1 MEQQSLTR
9 LWLHKPTCAEAAYK
23 HTRAWKTGEIR
34 IKSVGSAGVH
44 LPGSDIYTMVMRGV
58 AGAGGWVKG
67 AGDLSVLFFSNFLS
81 LLQNTKL
88 KGKAC

>member
-9 LWLHKPTCAEAAYK
+9 LWLHKPTCAEVAYT

-58 AGAGGWVKG
+58 AGGGGLGEGCRRPLCTIFFPTFYHYFKI
-67 AGDLSVLFFSNFLS
+67 LS
-81 LLQNTKL
+81 
-88 KGKAC
+88 